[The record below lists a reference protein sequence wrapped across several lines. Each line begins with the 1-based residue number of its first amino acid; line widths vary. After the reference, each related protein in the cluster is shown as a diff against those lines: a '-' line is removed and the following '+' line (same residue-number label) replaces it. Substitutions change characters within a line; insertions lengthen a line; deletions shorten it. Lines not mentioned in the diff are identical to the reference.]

1 MFKCNCG
8 GDLKVTNTYTME
20 DNVTYRRRVC
30 NNCKKTIFTVEK
42 TTNDRIVITKN
53 CVPVLEKGE

>member
-20 DNVTYRRRVC
+20 ANVVYRRRVC
-30 NNCKKTIFTVEK
+30 TNCKKTVFTVEK
-42 TTNDRIVITKN
+42 ITNDRIVITKN

>member
-20 DNVTYRRRVC
+20 DNVIYRRRVC
-30 NNCKKTIFTVEK
+30 NTCKKTIFTVEK

-53 CVPVLEKGE
+53 CVPVIEKGE

>member
-20 DNVTYRRRVC
+20 DNVIYRRRVC